1 MRYPGFSGMPVRQRS
16 KLCFF
21 GILAIEVKRRAR
33 TAHTVC
39 GMVLARWGQP
49 AHLTFIFFC
58 FLRNIIVTSM
68 LLFGGAATV
77 NALTGMD
84 INLASFLVPWG
95 VIFYTA
101 AGGLKATL
109 VASFIHAA
117 IVFVVLVVCVYT
129 VCVKEFRHSFR

>member
-1 MRYPGFSGMPVRQRS
+1 
-16 KLCFF
+16 
-21 GILAIEVKRRAR
+21 
-33 TAHTVC
+33 
-39 GMVLARWGQP
+39 
-49 AHLTFIFFC
+49 
-58 FLRNIIVTSM
+58 M

-84 INLASFLVPWG
+84 INLASFLIPWG

-109 VASFIHAA
+109 VASYIHAA

-129 VCVKEFRHSFR
+129 VYVKEFRHSFR